1 MGDLVTK
8 QSNKDLYYVD
18 KDIFKKIETNKNIPL
33 AAKLEIK
40 SKLHRINIL
49 FMIMSAGSG
58 HIGSSF
64 SIIDFLTV
72 IYNSKL
78 KDELIFSSK
87 GHDSPAFY
95 SIGFAHNLISKKLFF
110 NFRKINGL
118 PGHPDR
124 SIKIFKF
131 NTGSLGM
138 GISKAKG
145 FLKNSNNKLAFV
157 ILGDGELQE
166 GQIWESINS
175 KLNKG
180 LKIIID
186 KNNLQ
191 SDFTTNATLD
201 IGDISKKLKSFNLR
215 VRKINGH
222 NFESI
227 LNALHEVDSYDC
239 LILNTIKGQG
249 VKLFH
254 GDPEKFQNVNY
265 TFHSG
270 APSYRIYISAIN
282 ELVSKIQTK
291 YSIEVKFRIFKQ
303 PKKNISA
310 QVIEPNHSILD
321 IYSEFIQFIIKGNK
335 MIRCLDADL
344 LVDHGLLEI
353 KKKFP
358 KRIIEC
364 GIAEMDMVSQASGM
378 SEAGFL
384 PICHSFSCFMSFRS
398 LEQIYN
404 NCSEKRKIIYTASLC
419 GILPAGPG
427 HSHQA
432 VKDISNLASIPGL
445 VVVEPLD
452 SSDFHDVY
460 NHFKTEKNTSL
471 FIRLNP
477 IKTNKITSVKK
488 TKIHQGKV
496 LKNWV
501 IKSRKKKVIIFTYGN
516 TFSNHFLNLAS
527 KLSTY
532 NIKIVSLIYLNRFD
546 VKWFKNQISNSDKV
560 LFFDNQ
566 LYGFTPFTMLINE
579 LNTKLNFYPK
589 YYLNQIE
596 NFPLCGDIDEIF
608 SNYKLNL
615 SDIKKLIQRL

>member
-95 SIGFAHNLISKKLFF
+95 SIGFANNLISKKLFF

-303 PKKNISA
+303 PKKNIS
-310 QVIEPNHSILD
+310 D
-321 IYSEFIQFIIKGNK
+321 
-335 MIRCLDADL
+335 C
-344 LVDHGLLEI
+344 
-353 KKKFP
+353 
-358 KRIIEC
+358 
-364 GIAEMDMVSQASGM
+364 
-378 SEAGFL
+378 
-384 PICHSFSCFMSFRS
+384 
-398 LEQIYN
+398 
-404 NCSEKRKIIYTASLC
+404 
-419 GILPAGPG
+419 
-427 HSHQA
+427 
-432 VKDISNLASIPGL
+432 
-445 VVVEPLD
+445 
-452 SSDFHDVY
+452 
-460 NHFKTEKNTSL
+460 
-471 FIRLNP
+471 
-477 IKTNKITSVKK
+477 
-488 TKIHQGKV
+488 
-496 LKNWV
+496 
-501 IKSRKKKVIIFTYGN
+501 
-516 TFSNHFLNLAS
+516 
-527 KLSTY
+527 
-532 NIKIVSLIYLNRFD
+532 
-546 VKWFKNQISNSDKV
+546 
-560 LFFDNQ
+560 
-566 LYGFTPFTMLINE
+566 
-579 LNTKLNFYPK
+579 
-589 YYLNQIE
+589 
-596 NFPLCGDIDEIF
+596 
-608 SNYKLNL
+608 
-615 SDIKKLIQRL
+615 